1 MDKITFKDLGLAQNV
16 LNGIEAMG
24 YVSPSPIQEKS
35 IPVLL
40 EGKDIIGQAQT
51 GTGKTLAFGSVL
63 LSQMLK
69 GKVCSSFDFITNK
82 RNLHYRFMK
91 N

>member
-24 YVSPSPIQEKS
+24 YVSPSPIQEKQFQFYWKVK
-35 IPVLL
+35 ILL
-40 EGKDIIGQAQT
+40 DRLKQEQEKHW
-51 GTGKTLAFGSVL
+51 L
-63 LSQMLK
+63 LGVFFYHRLLK

-82 RNLHYRFMK
+82 RTCITDS
-91 N
+91 